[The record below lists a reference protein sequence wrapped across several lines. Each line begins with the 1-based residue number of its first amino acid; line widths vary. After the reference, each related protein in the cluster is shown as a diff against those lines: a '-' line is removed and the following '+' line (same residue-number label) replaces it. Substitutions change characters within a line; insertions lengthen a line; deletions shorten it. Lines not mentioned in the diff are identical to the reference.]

1 MPYAAIDLFCGVGGL
16 TKGLEQAGIKEI
28 YKPESGL
35 TTYTNR
41 VRNIVLDITQNAPLA
56 LTKGMLGINGNLN
69 AKQIKDICDRHRIR
83 YRVTDDRQVL
93 EKVKKKRNSL
103 AHGDESFSHC
113 ARDLTL
119 TDLETIKDTVIQFIQ
134 EILTGMEKYCDEKQ
148 FLRHA

>member
-1 MPYAAIDLFCGVGGL
+1 MALFICHWDAHFL
-16 TKGLEQAGIKEI
+16 STICYIFILPK
-28 YKPESGL
+28 
-35 TTYTNR
+35 T
-41 VRNIVLDITQNAPLA
+41 A

-83 YRVTDDRQVL
+83 YQVTDDRQVL